1 MTQDRTPRRH
11 ATRRSRVVV
20 GAVSTMAGVALV
32 GKMHACADGSATN
45 TGIVGWVLFAASVLG
60 LPSAWNRLPS
70 VSGSTG
76 CSISIASLEAQL
88 SSSRRFTSWRSWSTP
103 MSTSTSSTYSC
114 RSPGPG
120 APDRDGMWGVISLYL
135 LVAVEITSLLKR
147 HMPKRAWKAIHLL
160 SFLLYVS
167 STVHLLSV
175 GTDALDPLLWWT
187 VLGTAGLIGALTA
200 ERIGSDA

>member
-1 MTQDRTPRRH
+1 
-11 ATRRSRVVV
+11 
-20 GAVSTMAGVALV
+20 
-32 GKMHACADGSATN
+32 
-45 TGIVGWVLFAASVLG
+45 
-60 LPSAWNRLPS
+60 
-70 VSGSTG
+70 
-76 CSISIASLEAQL
+76 
-88 SSSRRFTSWRSWSTP
+88 
-103 MSTSTSSTYSC
+103 
-114 RSPGPG
+114 
-120 APDRDGMWGVISLYL
+120 MWGMISLYL